1 MADSPSFFRKIF
13 RFRFR
18 RHKKKISV
26 QPGTSDHPRPR
37 LEHSTDKPLK
47 LAASQQPVKPPPDP
61 YAVVLPVDHALHQ
74 LWRLRRNQAG
84 WMPSPELRL
93 LDPDSDS
100 QPISPADALS
110 ETQKLITSLTVSAG
124 ARLAAATPKEI
135 SEQEDPALIH
145 LNAQA
150 NLYVASDRLSAW
162 LILYPPVGDGQ
173 ELSTGELLSAIG
185 AAGVTFGV
193 DHNFVSSIPNLEN
206 RYFHLFHIAQG
217 QPAIPG
223 KDGTIT
229 DLFPREAQRK
239 FPVDE
244 FNRVDFTAS
253 TSTQNVEKDQVI
265 CHIAPPTPGTP
276 GRTVTDS
283 SIPTRDGIPA
293 VPPMGRNTLL
303 NEDGSALIA
312 GRAGGLEF
320 SGRAF
325 QVNPMLDIAGNVD
338 YSTGNINF
346 LGDVHIHG
354 DVCSGFTVR
363 AMGNIKVD
371 GVVESC
377 TIEAGGD
384 VVLTKGVQGNNQAVI
399 RSHRDIFAKFLENC
413 SVHVKENLHS
423 ECIIGCEVYC
433 DAAVYAQSGRGVI
446 IGGKVRAAREVG
458 ANTVGSKTEV
468 RTSIVLGGLPC
479 EDFEKALLTE
489 EITQLEERLKDMERQ
504 PESPSKLSRMSK
516 LRMQIS
522 VNKLKLNQ
530 YLKNQTESGNE
541 LENLENRLAS
551 RLTFGIAYPGT
562 RVRINDSRLKI
573 TQETRHSSAMLIN
586 GEVKLVS

>member
-1 MADSPSFFRKIF
+1 MAETPSFFRKIF
-13 RFRFR
+13 KFRFW
-18 RHKKKISV
+18 RHKKKKPSS
-26 QPGTSDHPRPR
+26 PGAPDAPRPR
-37 LEHSTDKPLK
+37 SERSPDKPLK
-47 LAASQQPVKPPPDP
+47 LAPSQRPSQPPPDP
-61 YAVVLPVDHALHQ
+61 YAVSLPIDHALHQ
-74 LWRLRRNQAG
+74 LWRLRRNQTG
-84 WMPSPELRL
+84 WLPSPELRL
-93 LDPDSDS
+93 LDPNCDT
-100 QPISPADALS
+100 QPVAPADALA
-110 ETQKLITSLTVSAG
+110 ETPKLIASLTASAG
-124 ARLAAATPKEI
+124 TRLVAATPVPS
-135 SEQEDPALIH
+135 SEMEEPEPVH

-150 NLYVASDRLSAW
+150 NLYVTADQLSAW

-173 ELSTGELLSAIG
+173 ELSAGELLSAIG

-193 DHNFVSSIPNLEN
+193 DQDFVSTIPGLND
-206 RYFHLFHIAQG
+206 RYFHVFHIAQG
-217 QPAIPG
+217 QPAVPG
-223 KDGTIT
+223 TDGVVT
-229 DLFPREAQRK
+229 DLFPREATRK

-253 TSTQNVEKDQVI
+253 SSTQNVEKDQEI
-265 CHIAPPTPGTP
+265 CHIAPPTPGLP
-276 GRTVTDS
+276 GRTVTDQA
-283 SIPTRDGIPA
+283 IPTRDGVPA

-325 QVNPMLDIAGNVD
+325 QVNPLLDIAGNVD

-346 LGDVHIHG
+346 LGDVHVHG

-363 AMGNIKVD
+363 AMGNIQVD

-399 RSHRDIFAKFLENC
+399 RAHRDVYAKFLENC
-413 SVHVKENLHS
+413 SVHAKENLHS

-468 RTSIVLGGLPC
+468 RTSIVLGGMPC
-479 EDFEKALLTE
+479 EDFEKALLNE
-489 EITQLEERLKDMERQ
+489 EIAQLELQLKELERQ
-504 PESPSKLSRMSK
+504 PESPTKLSRMSK
-516 LRMQIS
+516 VRMRVS
-522 VNKLKLNQ
+522 VNKMKLNQ
-530 YLKNQTESGNE
+530 YQKKQQEAEAELGNVE
-541 LENLENRLAS
+541 KLMAGRLS
-551 RLTFGIAYPGT
+551 FGVAYPGT
-562 RVRINDSRLKI
+562 RVRINDARLKI